1 MRMSATFSKLGP
13 LSVESSVSGF
23 GPHIEELHAFFKTRG
38 VTFGSPEDLK
48 PFMDRLDSDTSF
60 RDEISSLVR
69 TIIYQERDGLS
80 WAELMELVAAAV
92 GGAGLDDVTEP
103 EVRECERRMMA
114 FVESVFRTRRNPGAT
129 SVAVQVATPEPEVAA
144 VATVPVAELVPVEDA
159 AKDAPAEPLSDAEPA
174 EPPKLDMFYRAQKVR
189 EEQRF
194 EAVVERRKA
203 ENAEKLKLE
212 DDATEPDAAF
222 HPNLKLHVPFEDFE
236 DRETAERG
244 SPAWLWVAG
253 MCALLLAFCAGLFVH
268 QRLMVPLRAANTPYE
283 TPPPM
288 AQQGPS
294 AVVPAPATS
303 TAGQP
308 ASTGTVAKNPAAT
321 KAATAVKPAAA
332 DAPADDLNQRPRY
345 MAPATIGASSQVM
358 AGRLLS
364 APPPA
369 YPMMAQMTR
378 IQGKVTVEA
387 VVGKSGRVIRAQA
400 ISGHRLL
407 RGAAVRAVYARR
419 YRPYLV
425 NDRPVNVATIV
436 TVDFK
441 LKR

>member
-48 PFMDRLDSDTSF
+48 PFMERLESDTSF

-80 WAELMELVAAAV
+80 WAELMELLAAAV
-92 GGAGLDDVTEP
+92 GGPGLDDVTAP
-103 EVRECERRMMA
+103 EVREAERRMMA
-114 FVESVFRTRRNPGAT
+114 FVESVFRTRRNPGAEST
-129 SVAVQVATPEPEVAA
+129 SPAVQVASPEPEVAA
-144 VATVPVAELVPVEDA
+144 VPVVEHAPVEGS
-159 AKDAPAEPLSDAEPA
+159 AKNAPAEPLTDAEPA
-174 EPPKLDMFYRAQKVR
+174 EPPKLDMFYRAQKVA
-189 EEQRF
+189 EERKF
-194 EAVVERRKA
+194 EAVVEQRKA
-203 ENAEKLKLE
+203 KNIEKLKLE
-212 DDATEPDAAF
+212 DDATESEVAF

-268 QRLMVPLRAANTPYE
+268 QRLMVPLRAPNTPYE
-283 TPPPM
+283 TPPPL

-294 AVVPAPATS
+294 AVPPAPAAS
-303 TAGQP
+303 NAGQP
-308 ASTGTVAKNPAAT
+308 ASKGNAAKGPPAT
-321 KAATAVKPAAA
+321 KAAPAVKPAAGNV
-332 DAPADDLNQRPRY
+332 PADDLNQRPRY
-345 MAPATIGASSQVM
+345 MAPATIGASSEVM
-358 AGRLLS
+358 AARLLS
-364 APPPA
+364 APPPT
-369 YPMMAQMTR
+369 YPMMAEMTR

-419 YRPYLV
+419 YRPYML
-425 NDRPVNVATIV
+425 NDRPVNVATVV

-441 LKR
+441 LKK

>member
-1 MRMSATFSKLGP
+1 
-13 LSVESSVSGF
+13 
-23 GPHIEELHAFFKTRG
+23 
-38 VTFGSPEDLK
+38 
-48 PFMDRLDSDTSF
+48 
-60 RDEISSLVR
+60 
-69 TIIYQERDGLS
+69 
-80 WAELMELVAAAV
+80 
-92 GGAGLDDVTEP
+92 
-103 EVRECERRMMA
+103 
-114 FVESVFRTRRNPGAT
+114 
-129 SVAVQVATPEPEVAA
+129 VQVATPEAE

-283 TPPPM
+283 TPPPL

-294 AVVPAPATS
+294 AVAPAPATS

-378 IQGKVTVEA
+378 IQGKVAVEA